1 MNSKRSTA
9 SILLS
14 APAVLSHKHS
24 HSGAPLT
31 RDRARQANIIGK
43 GRGDWEALTTPMS
56 RRAWGFAQ
64 AGHDL
69 AMGPAPGSLSAG
81 PDNAGPGTSTACSA
95 GRATPS
101 RCTKHVILS
110 CPLWPPG
117 LLSSDNPII
126 VSSKKKKNF
135 LWNPRFHSHTCH
147 RQKPGQDRSPV
158 LSLGQVSQTPGPPP
172 AGSRGSCHRYWEPPS
187 KTRAAL

>member
-1 MNSKRSTA
+1 MQPTL
-9 SILLS
+9 LLS

-24 HSGAPLT
+24 HSGARLT
-31 RDRARQANIIGK
+31 RDRARLAVIIGMGK
-43 GRGDWEALTTPMS
+43 GDWETLTTPVS
-56 RRAWGFAQ
+56 RGAWGFAQ

-69 AMGPAPGSLSAG
+69 AMGPVPGSLSAG

-110 CPLWPPG
+110 CPLWPLG

-126 VSSKKKKNF
+126 VSSMRDRNRRSCDF
-135 LWNPRFHSHTCH
+135 PSMFFYYS
-147 RQKPGQDRSPV
+147 QDRC
-158 LSLGQVSQTPGPPP
+158 G
-172 AGSRGSCHRYWEPPS
+172 RE
-187 KTRAAL
+187 

>member
-1 MNSKRSTA
+1 MQPTL
-9 SILLS
+9 LLS

-24 HSGAPLT
+24 HSGARLT

-43 GRGDWEALTTPMS
+43 EMGDWEALTTPMS

-69 AMGPAPGSLSAG
+69 AMGPVPDSLSAG

-110 CPLWPPG
+110 TLPTFLPDGTPTPYPAFPFCSLPISSCLPLF
-117 LLSSDNPII
+117 L
-126 VSSKKKKNF
+126 VS
-135 LWNPRFHSHTCH
+135 
-147 RQKPGQDRSPV
+147 
-158 LSLGQVSQTPGPPP
+158 
-172 AGSRGSCHRYWEPPS
+172 GSRGRHRGAPALRCLVPTVSCS
-187 KTRAAL
+187 FVSVT

>member
-1 MNSKRSTA
+1 MQPTL
-9 SILLS
+9 LLS

-24 HSGAPLT
+24 HSGARLT

-69 AMGPAPGSLSAG
+69 AMGPAPDSLSAG

-126 VSSKKKKNF
+126 VSSKKKKIF
-135 LWNPRFHSHTCH
+135 CGTQGSTHTPATG
-147 RQKPGQDRSPV
+147 RSQDRTDHPSCRI
-158 LSLGQVSQTPGPPP
+158 GQVPRTPGPPP

>member
-1 MNSKRSTA
+1 MQPTL
-9 SILLS
+9 LLS

-24 HSGAPLT
+24 HSGARLT

-43 GRGDWEALTTPMS
+43 GKGDWEALTTPMS

-69 AMGPAPGSLSAG
+69 AMGPAPDSLSAG
-81 PDNAGPGTSTACSA
+81 SDNAGPGTSTACSA

-117 LLSSDNPII
+117 LLSADNPII
-126 VSSKKKKNF
+126 VSTTKRKICGTQGSTHTPATGRS
-135 LWNPRFHSHTCH
+135 LDRTDYPVLPHGPGVTDTRPPPRW
-147 RQKPGQDRSPV
+147 KPWQLSPV
-158 LSLGQVSQTPGPPP
+158 LG
-172 AGSRGSCHRYWEPPS
+172 AAD